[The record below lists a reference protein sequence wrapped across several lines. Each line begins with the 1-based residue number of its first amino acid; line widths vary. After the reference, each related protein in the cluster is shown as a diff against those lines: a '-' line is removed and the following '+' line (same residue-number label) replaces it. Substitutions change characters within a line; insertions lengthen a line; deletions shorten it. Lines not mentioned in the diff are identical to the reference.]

1 MNNNEDLLN
10 TNGLV
15 STNLFNIDQ
24 TRVLHPTQTLPQT
37 TNDTKEYLTSNIL
50 SRDAINI
57 SNRLSQPWP
66 TKSHKND
73 QPTISNTIADI
84 TETNYAKYKKY
95 YISVDSTK
103 DFYTETNVKNIAL
116 EQVPD
121 FELNRYGHIVNARY
135 IIDLQR
141 HYNDIYK
148 IRLVDFGVYD
158 LSMEYNKNLSNG
170 TTTPE
175 PIEFTPY
182 VLLRVQPIL
191 TKHFVSQT
199 NLQIATS
206 ENSKEKQTITS
217 TYMTPTPQLL
227 TYSSSEPFNTSLS
240 KIRLYKPR
248 KPVTDEEPLTFD
260 DFIEPIYTKTEMIY
274 DEPVQDVTKLLVSIY
289 DSDANIY
296 ASMQKH
302 HFTLEITEK
311 INVLKNTNI
320 NTKDGE
326 VDISGVSKSN
336 PLLFN

>member
-1 MNNNEDLLN
+1 MNNDDDLLN

-24 TRVLHPTQTLPQT
+24 TRVLHPTRTLPQT
-37 TNDTKEYLTSNIL
+37 TNDTKEFLTSNIL
-50 SRDAINI
+50 SRDPINI
-57 SNRLSQPWP
+57 ANRLSQPWP
-66 TKSHKND
+66 TKTHQNE
-73 QPTISNTIADI
+73 QPIISNTVADI
-84 TETNYAKYKKY
+84 TENNYAKYKKY
-95 YISVDSTK
+95 YISIDSTK
-103 DFYTETNVKNIAL
+103 DFYTETNIKNVAL

-121 FELNRYGHIVNARY
+121 FDLNRYGHIVNARY

-141 HYNDIYK
+141 NYNDIYK
-148 IRLVDFGVYD
+148 IRLVDFGTYD
-158 LSMEYNKNLSNG
+158 LSLEYNKNTQSG
-170 TTTPE
+170 TTVPE
-175 PIEFTPY
+175 PIEYTPY
-182 VLLRVQPIL
+182 ILLRVQPIL
-191 TKHFVSQT
+191 TKHYVSQT
-199 NLQIATS
+199 NLQVATS
-206 ENSKEKQTITS
+206 NNSTEKKAITS
-217 TYMTPTPQLL
+217 TYMTQTPQILN
-227 TYSSSEPFNTSLS
+227 YSSSEPFNSSLS

-248 KPVTDEEPLTFD
+248 QPVTDDEPLTLD

-274 DEPVQDVTKLLVSIY
+274 DEPVQNVSRLLITIY

-311 INVLKNTNI
+311 INILKNTNI